1 MPRKYWPRCRRRRI
15 AGMSEQPK
23 VGAAVLRVLQS
34 ADPAT
39 KVMAARRAAREW
51 RLGRLAHEFD
61 ETMPDMPAR
70 PDRPLLLD
78 PREMPRRGTGTSIP
92 RRIALIHALAHIEFV
107 AIDLAFDMIGRF
119 GSQFPREFTD
129 DWMRVGADEAMHFVL
144 LDRRLRALDSSYG
157 ALPAHDGLWD
167 AAKQTAYDASAR
179 LAIVPMVLE
188 ARGLDITLQTVERFR
203 RQGDLMTA
211 KVLNRIFHDEI
222 NHVSFGTK
230 WFEFACERINLPP
243 HAHWRQ
249 LVKTHF
255 KGGLKPPFNDSARR
269 AAGLTHEYYSGIEL
283 LTNMNL
289 HLSQRRTGEKVPPKS
304 STP

>member
-1 MPRKYWPRCRRRRI
+1 MPTRCWLRYRRHRI
-15 AGMSEQPK
+15 VDMTGQPN
-23 VGAAVLRVLQS
+23 VGDAVLRVLQS
-34 ADPAT
+34 ADPSA

-51 RLGRLAHEFD
+51 RQGRLVHDFH
-61 ETMPDMPAR
+61 ETMPDMPTR
-70 PDRPLLLD
+70 PDQPVLLD
-78 PREMPRRGTGTSIP
+78 PRNMPRRGTGASVP

-119 GSQFPREFTD
+119 GSEFPPEFTD
-129 DWMRVGADEAMHFVL
+129 DWMRVGAEEAMHFVL
-144 LDRRLRALDSSYG
+144 LDRRLRAMDSFYG

-188 ARGLDITLQTVERFR
+188 ARGLDVTLQTVERFR
-203 RQGDLMTA
+203 QQGDHMTA
-211 KVLNRIFHDEI
+211 KVLSRIYQDEI
-222 NHVSFGTK
+222 NHVSYGTK
-230 WFEFACERINLPP
+230 WFEYACERINLPP
-243 HAHWRQ
+243 HGHWKQ

-269 AAGLTHEYYSGIEL
+269 AAGLTQDYYYGIEL

-289 HLSQRRTGEKVPPKS
+289 HQFND
-304 STP
+304 